1 MGCGAIC
8 GDSVLVTGS
17 MAAIA
22 IRTMQALLPSLNK
35 TSLLVSKQTYNK
47 FLSLYHQDPKRF
59 HLFPKKHLLP
69 EEPIS

>member
-8 GDSVLVTGS
+8 GDSVAEAGS
-17 MAAIA
+17 TAAIA

-35 TSLLVSKQTYNK
+35 TSLLISKQTYST

-59 HLFPKKHLLP
+59 HLFPKKNLLRD
-69 EEPIS
+69 